1 MGNRLPKVAV
11 VLALVDAANR
21 KKLAGIFDYI
31 RSHVRW
37 DVHLLEPEAMDDFD
51 FREMDG
57 VLIGDARFPKRAPD
71 VPTVIIHIPQT
82 YDQGFSYVMCDNRAV
97 ASTAAG
103 HLVGSGFKSFA
114 YVHDRQSSP
123 WSVER
128 ANDFRRELV
137 RECRKAGNAPD
148 LFLWSPSCGQD
159 MTDWLKAL
167 PQRTAIFAADDST
180 ARDVML
186 KCASAGIVVPR
197 DLSLLGVDNDELLCE
212 SCPTALS
219 SVEPDFRTGGCLAAR
234 ALDNLMRGKRQPK
247 TTKYGVKGIAL
258 RESCRYMSRRRNPRL
273 DMGLRFIR
281 ENATAEIG
289 VADVAKSMGVAR
301 RTAELIF
308 RKSMKT
314 SIGKSLRLARLDG
327 MMRLLKE
334 SNLSTAEICARSG
347 FQSESH
353 AKRAFRER
361 FGKPM
366 SSFH

>member
-71 VPTVIIHIPQT
+71 APTVVIHIPQT
-82 YDQGFSYVMCDNRAV
+82 FDRGFTYVMCDNKAV
-97 ASTAAG
+97 AGAVVG
-103 HLVGSGFKSFA
+103 HLVSSGFRSFA
-114 YVHDRQSSP
+114 YVHDRDFP
-123 WSVER
+123 KWSVER
-128 ANDFRRELV
+128 ADDFRRELF
-137 RECRKAGNAPD
+137 REQRKSGTKP
-148 LFLWSPSCGQD
+148 LLHCWSPSCGQD
-159 MTDWLKAL
+159 ITDWLKAL
-167 PQRTAIFAADDST
+167 PQRTAVLAANDST
-180 ARDVML
+180 ARDIML
-186 KCASAGIVVPR
+186 KCASAGIIVPR

-234 ALDNLMRGKRQPK
+234 ILDNLMRGKKQPK
-247 TTKYGVKGIAL
+247 ATKYGVKGIVL
-258 RESCRYMSRRRNPRL
+258 RESCRYISRQRDPRL
-273 DMGLRFIR
+273 NMGLRYIR
-281 ENATAEIG
+281 ENASSAIG

-308 RKSMKT
+308 RKGMKT
-314 SIGKSLRLARLDG
+314 SIGKALRLARLDA

-334 SNLSTAEICARSG
+334 SDLPTSEICARSG